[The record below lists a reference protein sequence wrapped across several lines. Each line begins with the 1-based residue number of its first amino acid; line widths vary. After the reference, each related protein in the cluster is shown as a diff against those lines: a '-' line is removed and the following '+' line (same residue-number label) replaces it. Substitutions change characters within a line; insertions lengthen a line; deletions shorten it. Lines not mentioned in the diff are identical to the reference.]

1 MSEWYWS
8 VFTVRPD
15 YWYKAQT
22 WRHTRYECFTF
33 GSHTGSEPLTRC
45 LPNRI
50 IKSDFTAQQFET
62 WRSVWL
68 DSSQQGRVQEG
79 NPQRYEWNMADN
91 SGDKQ
96 NSLFV
101 VKWKYTHRS
110 GTSGT
115 GCAPAVRS
123 RPQPAGCWSLR
134 QSTVEI
140 RRSGYIQLNFI
151 SKSSFRRK
159 SQNGHW
165 MRTSHTGCEKLCSG
179 CPWPSLRSA
188 KWSSKVRS
196 ADIFIWSTERTPCC
210 NKTSIYCSLFDSFRF
225 PVAQGKLD
233 FNSAQTK

>member
-1 MSEWYWS
+1 MLYLCL
-8 VFTVRPD
+8 T
-15 YWYKAQT
+15 
-22 WRHTRYECFTF
+22 
-33 GSHTGSEPLTRC
+33 GSHTGPEPLTRC
-45 LPNRI
+45 LPKHI
-50 IKSDFTAQQFET
+50 IKSDFTAQQFKT

-68 DSSQQGRVQEG
+68 DSSQQARVQEG

-151 SKSSFRRK
+151 SRSSFRRK
-159 SQNGHW
+159 RQNGHW
-165 MRTSHTGCEKLCSG
+165 MRMSQTGCEKLCYGCGPVWGLLSG
-179 CPWPSLRSA
+179 AAKSVQLIFLSGAQRELPVVIKLPFTAAYSIHSGSL
-188 KWSSKVRS
+188 
-196 ADIFIWSTERTPCC
+196 
-210 NKTSIYCSLFDSFRF
+210 
-225 PVAQGKLD
+225 
-233 FNSAQTK
+233 